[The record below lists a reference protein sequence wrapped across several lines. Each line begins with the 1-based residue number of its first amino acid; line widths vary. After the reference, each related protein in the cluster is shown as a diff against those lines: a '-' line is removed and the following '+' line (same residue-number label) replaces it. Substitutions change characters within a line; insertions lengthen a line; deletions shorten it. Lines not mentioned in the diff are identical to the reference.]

1 MKKDIGKLKH
11 TNGSWRVEPYGM
23 TSGSIML
30 HPLDVRS
37 FENGYCLSDPSGL
50 DVCFE
55 LSYIKRK
62 GRDYDMYARII
73 SEAEY
78 NIPLV

>member
-1 MKKDIGKLKH
+1 MKKDIGSIEKIG
-11 TNGSWRVEPYGM
+11 NGWYVKPYRM
-23 TSGSIML
+23 KVKMLRL
-30 HPLDVRS
+30 HPIDIRS
-37 FENGYCLSDPSGL
+37 FDKGYCFTDPKGL

-62 GRDYDMYARII
+62 GRDHDVYARII

>member
-1 MKKDIGKLKH
+1 MKKDIGKLKEL
-11 TNGSWRVEPYGM
+11 NGIWHVEPYGM
-23 TSGSIML
+23 TIGSIRL

-37 FENGYCLSDPSGL
+37 FENGYCFSDPRGL

-55 LSYIKRK
+55 LSYIKRNS
-62 GRDYDMYARII
+62 RNYDVYARII

-78 NIPLV
+78 NTHLG